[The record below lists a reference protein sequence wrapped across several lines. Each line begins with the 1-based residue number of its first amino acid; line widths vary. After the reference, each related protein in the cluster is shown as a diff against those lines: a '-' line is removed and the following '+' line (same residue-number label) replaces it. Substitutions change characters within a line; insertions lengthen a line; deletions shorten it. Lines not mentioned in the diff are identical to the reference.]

1 MVLSLPGDVRAL
13 HCSFQGLLQ
22 RKVEQRLGS
31 GRGDAEELKVTS
43 FFDGLDWEMVY
54 FPGGVDFECGIYIIY
69 PVYIFWERGCGGG
82 WSFASVHSHLSRP
95 TLKLGFR
102 Y

>member
-1 MVLSLPGDVRAL
+1 MVLSLPVDVLTCTAL
-13 HCSFQGLLQ
+13 SFQGLLQ

-54 FPGGVDFECGIYIIY
+54 ILGGVAFECGIYIYIY
-69 PVYIFWERGCGGG
+69 SVNICWERVCVGELCICTSISSYPYT
-82 WSFASVHSHLSRP
+82 WF
-95 TLKLGFR
+95 
-102 Y
+102 